1 MKISKDLFYLIEYN
15 CDIFLKGQK
24 GDDGIEGP
32 PGIPYYVTEE
42 DIERVPGPK
51 GPSGI
56 FGPKGV
62 AGRFGIKGS
71 IGDRVKLNFY

>member
-1 MKISKDLFYLIEYN
+1 MIKTRFFFD
-15 CDIFLKGQK
+15 FLKGHK

-42 DIERVPGPK
+42 DIERVPGSK
-51 GPSGI
+51 GLSGK

-71 IGDRVKLNFY
+71 VGDRVKLYSLF